1 MIIKNLI
8 RYVTNTEGKTTDV
21 LVPIEL
27 WQQIINSLNP
37 NNSSG
42 LAAIDEQ
49 EPKTQIL
56 ADLDAIKKI

>member
-1 MIIKNLI
+1 MIIENLI

-37 NNSSG
+37 DNSSG

-56 ADLDAIKKI
+56 ADLDAIRKT